1 MTFMQTV
8 ALTFVVWM
16 WLFGL
21 IEAALPESPISR
33 ILAIGQSLV
42 ALALLLNVEA
52 WLL

>member
-1 MTFMQTV
+1 MQIV

-21 IEAALPESPISR
+21 IDAALPESPINR
-33 ILAIGQSLV
+33 IFGISQALV
-42 ALALLLNVEA
+42 ALFLLWNVEA

>member
-1 MTFMQTV
+1 MTVMQTV

-21 IEAALPESPISR
+21 IDALFPESPINR
-33 ILAIGQSLV
+33 ICGISQALV
-42 ALALLLNVEA
+42 ALLLLSNVEA

>member
-1 MTFMQTV
+1 MTSMQIV

-21 IEAALPESPISR
+21 IDAALPESPINR
-33 ILAIGQSLV
+33 IFGTSQALV
-42 ALALLLNVEA
+42 ALFLLWNVEA